1 MTGFMKEKMKERL
14 KFHKKVCFLCT
25 EIGLKYYLIQKG
37 DYKELIEDLGDEV
50 LPAEYGGKNEDLE
63 TLQSELIRE

>member
-1 MTGFMKEKMKERL
+1 MKEKMKERL
-14 KFHKKVCFLCT
+14 KFHKKVCSYKQKLDWNTYF
-25 EIGLKYYLIQKG
+25 IQKG

-63 TLQSELIRE
+63 TLQSELIRV